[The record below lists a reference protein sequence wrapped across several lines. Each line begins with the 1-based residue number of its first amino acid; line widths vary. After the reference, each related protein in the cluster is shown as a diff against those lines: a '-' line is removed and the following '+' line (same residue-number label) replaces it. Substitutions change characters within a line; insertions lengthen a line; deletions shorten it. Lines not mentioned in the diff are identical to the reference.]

1 MRKRKLWVSIL
12 AGFLALILTLGLV
25 AGVLPS
31 LVDAKKTS
39 SSELKQQ
46 LDALKQDKNKIDK
59 EINKLEDQLDDNMDN
74 MEAIVKRKDTIDQ
87 EIFSLH
93 QKVANINEQIAVYTN
108 LIADKQDE
116 LDAAQARLAELN
128 EKNKERIRAMEEDGS
143 LSYWSVL
150 FKANSFADLL
160 DRLNMVEEIAA
171 ADQRRLKEMSEA
183 AKEVEEAKATL
194 ETEKAGLEESKKD
207 LAASEEVLEKKR
219 EEADKLLADL
229 IATGAEYEKLLDE
242 AEKEAGKLASDI
254 KDKKDEYDDAKYEE
268 WLATSE
274 PPKPT
279 SKPSSG
285 NSSTEGPASSAKWLL
300 PCKYKKFTSPF
311 GWRIHPVDKI
321 RKFHYGVDLAN
332 NRGTDIVATRSG
344 TVVLATYNKSAG
356 YYVKVDH
363 GDGFESVYMHMTH
376 YIVKVGDKVAAGQK
390 LGEMGSTGK
399 STGPHLHFGILWKG
413 SYVNPAKYIDI

>member
-31 LVDAKKTS
+31 LVDAKKAS

-116 LDAAQARLAELN
+116 LDTAQARLAELN

-254 KDKKDEYDDAKYEE
+254 KDKKEEYDDAKHQE

-274 PPKPT
+274 PPKP
-279 SKPSSG
+279 SSSG
-285 NSSTEGPASSAKWLL
+285 SNTSTDGPAKWLL
-300 PCKYKKFTSPF
+300 PCKYKKFTSPY
-311 GWRIHPVDKI
+311 GWRMHPVDKV

-363 GDGFESVYMHMTH
+363 GDGFESVYMHLTH

>member
-1 MRKRKLWVSIL
+1 MRNRKLWVSIL
-12 AGFLALILTLGLV
+12 SGILALIMVLSLV

-31 LVDAKKTS
+31 LVDAKKQS

-46 LDALKQDKNKIDK
+46 LDELKKDKNKIDK
-59 EINKLEDQLDDNMDN
+59 EIKNLENQLSDNLDD
-74 MEAIVKRKDTIDQ
+74 MEAIVKQKDTIDQ
-87 EIFSLH
+87 EIFMLYE
-93 QKVANINEQIAVYTN
+93 KIGNINEQIAVYTN

-116 LDAAQARLAELN
+116 LDAAQARLVELN
-128 EKNKERIRAMEEDGS
+128 EKNKERVRAMEEDGS

-183 AKEVEEAKATL
+183 AKAVAEAKAAL
-194 ETEKAGLEESKKD
+194 ETEKEALEENKKS
-207 LAASEEVLEKKR
+207 LAESQEKLEVKR

-229 IATGAEYEKLLDE
+229 IATGAEYEKLLDK
-242 AEKEAGKLASDI
+242 AEDEAGKLAADI
-254 KDKKDEYDDAKYEE
+254 KDTNQAYKDAKYEE

-274 PPKPT
+274 APKPST
-279 SKPSSG
+279 STGSS
-285 NSSTEGPASSAKWLL
+285 NAPASNAKWLL
-300 PCKYKKFTSPF
+300 PCKYKKFTSPY

-332 NRGTDIVATRSG
+332 NKGTDIVASRSG
-344 TVVLATYNKSAG
+344 EVVLATYNSSAG
-356 YYVKVDH
+356 YYVKIDH
-363 GDGFESVYMHMTH
+363 GDGFASVYMHLTH
-376 YIVKVGDKVAAGQK
+376 YTVKVGDKVTAGQK
-390 LGEMGSTGK
+390 VGEMGSTGK
-399 STGPHLHFGILWKG
+399 STGSHLHFGILYNG